1 MNIWPSRPHVL
12 GVYPVSGLVLL
23 PAELGYT
30 VRYLAPPPYNPA
42 HTPVRPQVIG
52 PLVPVFSE
60 GEGLTGLLPVSCS
73 CVLLVWFERYRKTWV
88 LSSFL
93 HTGSNRKLPCGHL
106 PPGQWSFLSFL
117 LSFLLILVV
126 GAP

>member
-1 MNIWPSRPHVL
+1 M
-12 GVYPVSGLVLL
+12 
-23 PAELGYT
+23 
-30 VRYLAPPPYNPA
+30 
-42 HTPVRPQVIG
+42 
-52 PLVPVFSE
+52 
-60 GEGLTGLLPVSCS
+60 GLLPVSCS

-88 LSSFL
+88 LSIFL

-126 GAP
+126 GAPQHEKQKHKRDEKVGGVDRYEG